1 MALNLEDKKAL
12 VAEVAEVAAK
22 AQSVVAAEYRGL
34 TVGQMTELRAKA
46 RKQGVYMRVVK
57 NTLARKALAG
67 TSFETVGPKLK
78 GPLVLAFSKD
88 DPGAAARVVKDFA
101 KAHEKLVATLVS
113 LGGQVLPGAELEKV
127 FTAIEA
133 GKVQPSKPG
142 SFLGLGTPVLPALP
156 LHGGDRN
163 RTSPFAFTGNKF
175 EFRALGSNQSLGLP
189 NTVLNT
195 IVAEAVD
202 YLAEEL
208 ENELNSG
215 RSLEEA
221 LRPIIIGARFIAIT
235 GRLQRESD
243 APCRPP
249 IAVIGPREALAGE
262 RDAAFAIGAG
272 LAVRRAAEWS
282 RA

>member
-67 TSFETVGPKLK
+67 TSFESVGPKLK

-101 KAHEKLVATLVS
+101 KANEKLVATLVS

-127 FTAIEA
+127 ASLPTREQALSMLLGVLKAPIQKLA
-133 GKVQPSKPG
+133 GTLAAPG
-142 SFLGLGTPVLPALP
+142 SKLV
-156 LHGGDRN
+156 
-163 RTSPFAFTGNKF
+163 RT
-175 EFRALGSNQSLGLP
+175 
-189 NTVLNT
+189 
-195 IVAEAVD
+195 
-202 YLAEEL
+202 
-208 ENELNSG
+208 
-215 RSLEEA
+215 
-221 LRPIIIGARFIAIT
+221 IA
-235 GRLQRESD
+235 
-243 APCRPP
+243 
-249 IAVIGPREALAGE
+249 
-262 RDAAFAIGAG
+262 
-272 LAVRRAAEWS
+272 AVRDSKQAAG
-282 RA
+282 A